1 MGLVLKEKQTP
12 PATGNESRP
21 WFRQAASDQTPVV
34 PGKEKQAPLA
44 ANNQPVK
51 FYIVHV
57 VPGQGEIET
66 SEYVMKSPFAIIQ
79 REWTDALPEMA
90 QRYPHRGES
99 LEIDCHGKPGALLL
113 QPEVNRTSLPTFAA
127 AARELLRPYRTVEFL
142 ACKVAGYDVAALI
155 KHLKSQYNRQADVEF
170 LNAWLGTRGGSE
182 WEDGLV
188 ADSDTV
194 NAMSDS
200 FKSIPK
206 TEKALK
212 AAANHLLTQSVDW
225 GLTDEQRKQL
235 VTDYMREQLGDSR
248 GSRGLV
254 LRPVAP
260 VKPARVGVAN
270 LDHARVA
277 RLAMETGLDVIGNCY
292 NGPLFCSRA
301 ARLLRCTVR
310 AAMAKQPGAMT
321 AGLMDLPEYYNT
333 YDYKV
338 MSIGNWQGHVFDFT
352 PGGEVTYVGLNV
364 KRSLYVQPPPEGEG
378 YPLRNA

>member
-1 MGLVLKEKQTP
+1 MGLVLKEKQAP
-12 PATGNESRP
+12 PAPGNENRPWFQQPASDQAPAATGNEKR
-21 WFRQAASDQTPVV
+21 ASLGAD
-34 PGKEKQAPLA
+34 
-44 ANNQPVK
+44 NQPVK

-113 QPEVNRTSLPTFAA
+113 QPEVNRTTLPTFAA

-142 ACKVAGYDVAALI
+142 ACKVANYDVASLI
-155 KHLKSQYNRQADVEF
+155 KQLKSMYGRKPDVEF
-170 LNAWLGTRGGSE
+170 LNAWLGNRGGSE

-194 NAMSDS
+194 NGISDS
-200 FKSIPK
+200 FKSISK
-206 TEKALK
+206 TEKAQK
-212 AAANHLLTQSVDW
+212 ATATGLLAQSVDW
-225 GLTDEQRKQL
+225 GLTDQQRKQL
-235 VTDYMREQLGDSR
+235 VTDYMREQLEGSR

-260 VKPARVGVAN
+260 AKPARAGAAN

-277 RLAMETGLDVIGNCY
+277 RLAMETGLDVIGDCY